1 MEAVER
7 TRPSAGNWRGGARA
21 GGGFAF
27 LAAPLMAQVLLLS
40 GVLNL
45 LQLSTSAYMLRI
57 YDHVLPSQSLGALGM
72 LTGLVLGLHAGFA
85 LLDMVRSRL
94 LFRAGLTFVQS
105 LDIKVLDVVRTA
117 PARRGFEALGD
128 VERISRFV
136 TNSGPSAFFD
146 MVWAPAFLVAV
157 ALLHP
162 VLGLFALAGIL
173 LLVTVA
179 VSAELHARDVSR
191 RLTRKRH
198 QRAVLVRDLVA
209 ACAVPDGCV
218 RCLDI
223 AHRWRA
229 ASRGYYRL
237 RACAARRSFRFGA
250 LAKGLRFMLQS
261 GGLAVGALLVIEGA
275 MSPGALIASS
285 IILGRIFAC
294 FDAGIAHW
302 RDFSAARESHDRIA
316 ALLAR

>member
-1 MEAVER
+1 MEVVER
-7 TRPSAGNWRGGARA
+7 SRLRAGNWRGGAL
-21 GGGFAF
+21 GGSGFTF
-27 LAAPLMAQVLLLS
+27 LAVPLLAHVLLLS

-57 YDHVLPSQSLGALGM
+57 YDQVLPSQSLGALGV

-85 LLDMVRSRL
+85 LLDMIRSRL
-94 LFRAGLTFVQS
+94 LFRAGLGFVQT
-105 LDIKVLDVVRTA
+105 LDIKVVDVVRA
-117 PARRGFEALGD
+117 VPARRGLEALCD
-128 VERISRFV
+128 VERIGRFV

-162 VLGLFALAGIL
+162 VLGLYALAGIL

-179 VSAELHARDVSR
+179 VSAELHARDVGR
-191 RLTRKRH
+191 RLARKQH
-198 QRAVLVRDLVA
+198 QRAALVRDLGA

-237 RACAARRSFRFGA
+237 RARAAHRSLRFGA
-250 LAKGLRFMLQS
+250 LAKGLRLMLQS
-261 GGLAVGALLVIEGA
+261 GGLAVGALLVIEDA
-275 MSPGALIASS
+275 MSPGGLIASS

-294 FDAGIAHW
+294 FDAAVAHW
-302 RDFSAARESHDRIA
+302 RGFAAARESYDRLA
-316 ALLAR
+316 ALLGT